1 MSRYRNL
8 KLQWDPK
15 NFIKNMLFCI
25 IIVLA
30 AISVIYTIDGITRL
44 VKRGLQ
50 LKDKKSNPLEFV
62 ASTSDINSKLNS
74 CIINDKEKNEQYIV
88 VYSYDA
94 DGNIAGI
101 SVQLRH

>member
-50 LKDKKSNPLEFV
+50 MKDKKSNPLEFV
-62 ASTSDINSKLNS
+62 ANTSDINSKLNS

-88 VYSYDA
+88 VYSYDTN
-94 DGNIAGI
+94 GNVTGI
-101 SVQLRH
+101 SMQLRH